1 VTTDESNIIGG
12 CEHLPDGTIITYA
25 RCWSCQFGSHYDA
38 PKWHGWADAEDIEH
52 AEKTGQD
59 VEAIKGSR
67 CACECA
73 RAERPAPEL
82 TPAELAKVTVF
93 GLHQPE
99 DAS

>member
-1 VTTDESNIIGG
+1 MSKDESNIIGG
-12 CEHLPDGTIITYA
+12 CEWLPDGTIITYA
-25 RCWSCQFGSHYDA
+25 RCESCMFDYHFDE
-38 PKWHGWADAEDIEH
+38 PKWHSWAGPEDIEH

-59 VEAIKGSR
+59 VEELKRIR

-73 RAERPAPEL
+73 RAERPAPDL

>member
-1 VTTDESNIIGG
+1 MSTDESNIIGG

-25 RCWSCQFGSHYDA
+25 RCESCMFDYHFYE
-38 PKWHGWADAEDIEH
+38 PTWHSWAGPDDIDH
-52 AEKTGQD
+52 AFVTGQS
-59 VEAIKGSR
+59 VVAIKGQR

-82 TPAELAKVTVF
+82 SPAELAKVTVF